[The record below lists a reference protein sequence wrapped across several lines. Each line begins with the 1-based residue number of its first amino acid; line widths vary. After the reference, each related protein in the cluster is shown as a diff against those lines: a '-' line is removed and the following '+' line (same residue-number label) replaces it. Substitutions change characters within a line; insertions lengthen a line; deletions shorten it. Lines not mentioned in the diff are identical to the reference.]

1 MAIFGA
7 GDGNEPS
14 AVEVLEEVQKH
25 LPLYLLVD
33 LVEAHY
39 RSRRNKLFMS
49 AVGILSTLT
58 VGSGA
63 TIYTMYTNYDQQ
75 AETRTQRQIQASE
88 DERARQEMNTDRL
101 EARQRTATRIDFV
114 RSLRSFGATQS
125 LPVGTTPELSLSAG
139 ERRQFKLATNDDNAT
154 NYRIGYTVITGGREL
169 VMYLYR
175 RGDSAMAP
183 VDSNNRRGNLVTSIT
198 FPAEDGAEY
207 YLEIEELI
215 GDPGDFRLTLDALG

>member
-75 AETRTQRQIQASE
+75 AETRTQRQIEESE
-88 DERARQEMNTDRL
+88 KERARQEINTDRL

-114 RSLRSFGATQS
+114 RSLRSFEATQS
-125 LPVGTTPELSLSAG
+125 LPVGITELSLSAG
-139 ERRQFKLATNDDNAT
+139 ERRQFTLATNDDNAT
-154 NYRIGYTVITGGREL
+154 SYRIGYNVITGGLEL

-175 RGDSAMAP
+175 RGDSAMDP

-215 GDPGDFRLTLDALG
+215 GDSGDFWLTLDALG